1 MKKNIKIWLT
11 SVALFSTLLATGQAR
26 DVSLKIDKENRN
38 AVTIS
43 VPQTEDITRSAL
55 RQQLEKSGL
64 KKKTRNGIDRYSG
77 VVLSELSSDKMDI
90 YTKVEKAINE
100 GSNVY
105 IAVSR
110 GYNNFTNQA
119 DDSIITENVKTFLVN
134 FSQQAGNYAS
144 DLAIADQIRT
154 VEKEERALQ
163 QLKNE
168 RSELQGKKAMIDNRL
183 AEIERELIAKETTI
197 EQQQNEIKSAKVKR
211 GS

>member
-1 MKKNIKIWLT
+1 MKKNTTIWLT
-11 SVALFSTLLATGQAR
+11 SAALFSTLLATGQAR

-64 KKKTRNGIDRYSG
+64 KKKTRDGIDRYSG
-77 VVLSELSSDKMDI
+77 VVLSELSPVKMDI

-105 IAVSR
+105 MAVSR

-119 DDSIITENVKTFLVN
+119 DDSLITENVKTFLVN

-144 DLAIADQIRT
+144 DLAIANQIKT
-154 VEKEERALQ
+154 VEKDERALQ

-168 RSELQGKKAMIDNRL
+168 RTELQGKKAMIDNRL
-183 AEIERELIAKETTI
+183 AEIERELIAKEATI

-211 GS
+211 GL